1 MIDKI
6 ITFFLSLL
14 TAFYS
19 MGYTP
24 TPVAKVNPENIPE
37 FTKEQQITVL
47 AYNVYFGGDGE
58 MSPENRAPLIVE
70 TIRNFAPDSF
80 GAEECT
86 PEWKKLLTEQLPEYT
101 WVGTPRNLLF
111 GEASPVFYNSEKYEA
126 LNSGTFWLST
136 TPLIPS
142 RGWDGQFNRVCSY
155 VVLKDKITGFTYA
168 HFNTHFDHRGKIARL
183 EAVAVVSKMIA
194 KICPGIPV
202 ILSGDLNETEKSEMY
217 SRVVECGFA
226 DTRLEAKKV
235 INGESATYH
244 GYSDIQNTPID
255 FIFVNSTFVKS
266 VELYETDLTKYNN
279 IYPSDHHPVIAEM
292 TIYN

>member
-14 TAFYS
+14 TSFYS
-19 MGYTP
+19 IGYTP

-47 AYNVYFGGDGE
+47 AYNVYFGGKDE

-126 LNSGTFWLST
+126 LDSGTFWLST
-136 TPLIPS
+136 TPH
-142 RGWDGQFNRVCSY
+142 RER
-155 VVLKDKITGFTYA
+155 IT
-168 HFNTHFDHRGKIARL
+168 
-183 EAVAVVSKMIA
+183 
-194 KICPGIPV
+194 
-202 ILSGDLNETEKSEMY
+202 
-217 SRVVECGFA
+217 
-226 DTRLEAKKV
+226 
-235 INGESATYH
+235 
-244 GYSDIQNTPID
+244 
-255 FIFVNSTFVKS
+255 
-266 VELYETDLTKYNN
+266 
-279 IYPSDHHPVIAEM
+279 
-292 TIYN
+292 

>member
-37 FTKEQQITVL
+37 FTKEQKITVL
-47 AYNVYFGGDGE
+47 SYNVYFGGKDE

-70 TIRNFAPDSF
+70 TIRSFAPDSF

-126 LNSGTFWLST
+126 LDSGTFWLST

-202 ILSGDLNETEKSEMY
+202 ILSGDLNETENSEMY
-217 SRVVECGFA
+217 SRVIECGFA
-226 DTRLEAKKV
+226 DTRSEAKNV
-235 INGESATYH
+235 INGESASYH
-244 GYSDIQNTPID
+244 GYRDIQSTPID
-255 FIFVNSTFVKS
+255 FIFVNSAFVKS